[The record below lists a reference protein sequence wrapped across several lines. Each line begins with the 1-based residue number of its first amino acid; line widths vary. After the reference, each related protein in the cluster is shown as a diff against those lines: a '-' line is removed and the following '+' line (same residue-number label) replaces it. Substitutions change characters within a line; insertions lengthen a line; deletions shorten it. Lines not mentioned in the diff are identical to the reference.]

1 MGRTGFEA
9 MDSTHLDEMLASLVL
24 PNLDVTGIFTHM
36 AVSDVAGDP
45 YNELQFRRF
54 QEIIAALEQR
64 SGQKFQLRHCAN
76 SGAVIN
82 YPEMSLDM
90 VRPGLLLYGLYPGAE
105 QNGFD
110 LHPAMQLRSRVCEIT
125 YHHKGDTI
133 SYGRTFTCERDM
145 RLAVIPVGYA
155 DGLLRELS
163 GKIDVKIRGHRARQV
178 GRICMDM
185 CMIDVTDYPDVKVGD
200 VATVFGKD
208 PTATEQAEKAGT
220 ISYELLC
227 AVSHRVPRVYVD

>member
-1 MGRTGFEA
+1 
-9 MDSTHLDEMLASLVL
+9 
-24 PNLDVTGIFTHM
+24 M
-36 AVSDVAGDP
+36 AVADEPGDP
-45 YNELQFRRF
+45 FNDLQFERF
-54 QEIIAALEQR
+54 NVVIRELEQR
-64 SGQKFQLRHCAN
+64 SGKTFRLRHCAN
-76 SGAVIN
+76 SGAVLY
-82 YPEMSLDM
+82 YPEMALDM

-105 QNGFD
+105 HNGFD
-110 LHPAMQLRSRVCEIT
+110 LIPAMQLRSRVCEIT
-125 YHHKGDTI
+125 THRKGDTI
-133 SYGRTFTCERDM
+133 SYGRTFTCDRDM
-145 RLAVIPVGYA
+145 RLAVLPVGYA

-163 GKIDVKIRGHRARQV
+163 GKIDVKIRGHRCRQV

-185 CMIDVTDYPDVKVGD
+185 CMIDITDFPDIKVGDVATVFGKDPCMDMCMIDITDFPDIKVGD